1 MTFNF
6 VENCM
11 VSDGTGEAGL
21 AATKFTH
28 KHPKL
33 YIVQWDIYQP
43 NPQYTVHF
51 LYQSCVYIWK
61 IFADLYLAHKP

>member
-33 YIVQWDIYQP
+33 YIVQ
-43 NPQYTVHF
+43 
-51 LYQSCVYIWK
+51 
-61 IFADLYLAHKP
+61 